1 MKKTAILLLLLVLAV
16 NIFAANN
23 VANSESATGA
33 SVGTQIDSANI
44 QVQPVI
50 IGSKQKTTVVNP
62 FAGAWG
68 FYLNII
74 VVLGGGM
81 MLLRFAVEL
90 VGAIVFST
98 EDSTVEVRK
107 VLVRLLVHLGV
118 VMMSF
123 GVIALIF

>member
-1 MKKTAILLLLLVLAV
+1 MIMLTVS
-16 NIFAANN
+16 IFAASNTTI
-23 VANSESATGA
+23 SDTGT
-33 SVGTQIDSANI
+33 SIKTGTQIDSEYI
-44 QVQPVI
+44 SVQPVL
-50 IGSKQKTTVVNP
+50 IGSKQKTAVVNP

-81 MLLRFAVEL
+81 MVLRFAVEL

-107 VLVRLLVHLGV
+107 VLIRFLVHLGV
-118 VMMSF
+118 IMMAF

>member
-1 MKKTAILLLLLVLAV
+1 MKKISILLCLLVLAV

-23 VANSESATGA
+23 VV
-33 SVGTQIDSANI
+33 SVSGQSIKTGTQIDSENI
-44 QVQPVI
+44 EVQPVI
-50 IGSKQKTTVVNP
+50 IGSKQKVAVVNP
-62 FAGAWG
+62 FAGAWR

-107 VLVRLLVHLGV
+107 VLVRFLVHLGV
-118 VMMSF
+118 VMVSF

>member
-1 MKKTAILLLLLVLAV
+1 MRQAEAGKSLDSENIAVKSIL
-16 NIFAANN
+16 INN
-23 VANSESATGA
+23 PTG
-33 SVGTQIDSANI
+33 
-44 QVQPVI
+44 
-50 IGSKQKTTVVNP
+50 KKTTVVNP

-90 VGAIVFST
+90 VGAIIFST

-107 VLVRLLVHLGV
+107 VIVRLAVHLGV
-118 VMMSF
+118 VGLSF
-123 GVIALIF
+123 GLLYLIF

>member
-1 MKKTAILLLLLVLAV
+1 MKKISILLCLLVLTV

-23 VANSESATGA
+23 VVSDSGQSIKT
-33 SVGTQIDSANI
+33 GTQIDSENI
-44 QVQPVI
+44 EVQPVI
-50 IGSKQKTTVVNP
+50 IGSKQKVAVVNP

-107 VLVRLLVHLGV
+107 VLVRFLVHLGV